1 VSATH
6 SVSTRGHNR
15 WMVPLALVTAVVIVA
30 VWFPASAL
38 WHQQAQIDSTATQI
52 KAIQNQERSLKQE
65 SKAID
70 SKAAAIQLA
79 REQYQLVAPGQSLI
93 QVLPEN
99 SAGQVTASSADPG
112 FQPLVAPS
120 EAAPLTES
128 TPHVKAAHHAGF
140 LSRLART
147 LEFWR

>member
-1 VSATH
+1 
-6 SVSTRGHNR
+6 
-15 WMVPLALVTAVVIVA
+15 MVPLAIVTSIVIV
-30 VWFPASAL
+30 VGWFPAKAL
-38 WHQQAQIDSTATQI
+38 LHQQTQIDATAAQIQAL
-52 KAIQNQERSLKQE
+52 QNQERTLKQE
-65 SKAID
+65 SKTID

-99 SAGQVTASSADPG
+99 SAGEVSATSSDPG

-120 EAAPLTES
+120 SAAPLTRATSKPNS
-128 TPHVKAAHHAGF
+128 THHTGF

>member
-1 VSATH
+1 MSATH
-6 SVSTRGHNR
+6 SVTTRHRNH
-15 WMVPLALVTAVVIVA
+15 WMVPLALVTAVVMWRLVPGKCA
-30 VWFPASAL
+30 LASAEPR
-38 WHQQAQIDSTATQI
+38 STRPRPRSRRSKTRS
-52 KAIQNQERSLKQE
+52 ESLKQE
-65 SKAID
+65 SKTID

-120 EAAPLTES
+120 DAAPLAGS
-128 TPHVKAAHHAGF
+128 TPHVKASHHAGF
-140 LSRLART
+140 VSRLVRT